1 VGRGGMQDRPKRI
14 ANFRELARL
23 WREDYRRHWRRV
35 FEPGLH
41 VIATHRLGVWAE
53 GLASPLARWP
63 VKAIYSVLA
72 LHCEYVY
79 GSRIEPS
86 CRIGRRVLLAHASGG
101 IVLGHHVTVGDD
113 CILRHNVTLGARGHT
128 KPGDPTLGAR
138 VEVGAGA
145 VIIGEI
151 TVGDDAVIGANAV
164 VTGDVPP
171 GAVVRVPLAT
181 IRMPGEAVREASN
194 ETRWPPTTRRANA
207 SLSPVVLPVDM
218 QTPDTDPLPLEAEH
232 ERRSWQQSSE
242 RDRRAHARPGGSATS
257 RRPQG

>member
-1 VGRGGMQDRPKRI
+1 MQQRPKRI
-14 ANFRELARL
+14 ASFRELVRL
-23 WREDYRRHWRRV
+23 WREDYRRHWRRA

-63 VKAIYSVLA
+63 VKAIHSVLA

-101 IVLGHHVTVGDD
+101 IILGHHATVGDD

-128 KPGDPTLGAR
+128 KPGDPILGAR
-138 VEVGAGA
+138 VEVGVGA
-145 VIIGEI
+145 VIIGAI
-151 TVGDDAVIGANAV
+151 TVGDGAVIGANAV
-164 VTGDVPP
+164 VTVDVPP
-171 GAVVRVPLAT
+171 GALVRAPVAT
-181 IRMPGEAVREASN
+181 IRTPGEADAAASA
-194 ETRWPPTTRRANA
+194 ETHRPPLQRAHD
-207 SLSPVVLPVDM
+207 SFSPVVPAAGV
-218 QTPDTDPLPLEAEH
+218 QTPETGPPPLEVEH
-232 ERRSWQQSSE
+232 ARHSWRSSLE
-242 RDRRAHARPGGSATS
+242 RDRRAHGRPDGSAMS